1 MKERWIAPCFQVPD
15 GASCDGRLEPA
26 GAQLHTESYQAE
38 RTNQTETTKPHDCL
52 ERMIV
57 GLRFGNRTHGND
69 RNGSHPQP
77 PNVSPEMHR
86 VWRLWSLNVYV
97 GLAGLFDQ

>member
-1 MKERWIAPCFQVPD
+1 MKERWIAPCFRVPD

-38 RTNQTETTKPHDCL
+38 RSNQTETAKPHDCL

-57 GLRFGNRTHGND
+57 GTVMYLTGYFMIED
-69 RNGSHPQP
+69 I
-77 PNVSPEMHR
+77 
-86 VWRLWSLNVYV
+86 
-97 GLAGLFDQ
+97 LALLK